1 MKALKTL
8 LIGALALTATAASA
22 QVYEAKDGS
31 TYEFQKYW
39 FLDLEGGAQ
48 YTLGEAK
55 FRRLVRPNVQLAI
68 GRQFN
73 PWLGVRL
80 QVNGWQSRGY
90 WDLGM
95 LDNQGKIF
103 PGHYP
108 IGYTFN
114 YVAPGLDL
122 MVDLTTL
129 IGGYNP
135 TRIFGLKAFLGGG
148 ANIGFT
154 NDDLNDHLNK
164 DRGNGL
170 TLRKNPAPNTTGH
183 GFEYVWDGTQVLP
196 FGRGGLE
203 ASFRLNKC
211 ISLLVEGNANILSD
225 KYNSKKTD
233 NADWYFNVLGGL
245 RFNLGNTYTKTL
257 PPPPAPEPVPV
268 VNPEPQPD
276 PAILEL
282 QRQLKQLQE
291 EKDKVEPLRRDVFFL
306 INKTDIRESEA
317 QKVKEIAYY
326 LVKYPNTRVVVT
338 GYADA
343 GTGNDKINDRLAAQ
357 RADAVVKALQQQYGI
372 ESSRISYDSK
382 GSRVQPFSDN
392 DMNRVSICIAE

>member
-8 LIGALALTATAASA
+8 LIGMLAFTATAASA
-22 QVYEAKDGS
+22 QVFEAQDG
-31 TYEFQKYW
+31 TKYEFQKHW
-39 FLDLEGGAQ
+39 FFDLEGGVQ

-55 FRRLVRPNVQLAI
+55 LRRLIRPNVQVAI

-73 PWLGVRL
+73 PVIGLRL

-90 WDLGM
+90 WDLGL
-95 LDNQGKIF
+95 LDKQGNIF

-108 IGYTFN
+108 VGYTYK

-122 MVDLTTL
+122 MFDITNL

-135 TRIFGLKAFLGGG
+135 TRIFGLKAFVGGG
-148 ANIGFT
+148 ANIGFD
-154 NDDLNDHLNK
+154 NDELNDHLNK

-170 TLRKNPAPNTTGH
+170 TLRNNPAPNTTGH
-183 GFEYVWDGTQVLP
+183 GFEYVWDGSQVLP
-196 FGRGGLE
+196 FGRAGLE

-211 ISLLVEGNANILSD
+211 ISLLIEGNANILSD

-233 NADWYFNVLGGL
+233 NADWYFNALAGL

-268 VNPEPQPD
+268 VEKSNEPD

-282 QRQLKQLQE
+282 QRQLNELKAKE
-291 EKDKVEPLRRDVFFL
+291 TVEPLRRDIFFL

-317 QKVKEIAYY
+317 QKVKEIAHY
-326 LVKYPNTRVVVT
+326 LIKYPKAKVVVT

-343 GTGNDKINDRLAAQ
+343 GTGNDKINDRLAAG
-357 RADAVVKALQQQYGI
+357 RADAVVKSLQEQYGI
-372 ESSRISYDSK
+372 ESSRITYDSK